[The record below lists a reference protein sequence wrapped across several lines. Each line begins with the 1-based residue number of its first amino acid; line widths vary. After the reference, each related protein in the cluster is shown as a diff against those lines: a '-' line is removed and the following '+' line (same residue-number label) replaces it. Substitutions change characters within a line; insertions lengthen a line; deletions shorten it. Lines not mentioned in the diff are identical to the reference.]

1 VSLTKGGAER
11 RAERHGARG
20 ALARPRGSGRRDWL
34 GIVLRP
40 QVLIALVLAGTA
52 LPYLLTS
59 TARPRVDVA
68 LPTLEEAGDPAL
80 RAFEMPIV
88 LVGSDGV
95 PRASTVTVE
104 SADFEGERYRA
115 TLAALREALVEEGL
129 WPDAVPPPAVMTYSV
144 ERRRVAVVDVRPGGA
159 VVATVSQEWAV
170 YRSLVETLRSLGADD
185 VVVVVDGA
193 PADTLFGHVA
203 LR

>member
-1 VSLTKGGAER
+1 
-11 RAERHGARG
+11 
-20 ALARPRGSGRRDWL
+20 
-34 GIVLRP
+34 
-40 QVLIALVLAGTA
+40 VLIALVLVGTS
-52 LPYLLTS
+52 LPYLVRSTS
-59 TARPRVDVA
+59 RPRVDVA
-68 LPTLEEAGDPAL
+68 LPTLEEAGGPAL

-88 LVGSDGV
+88 VVGSDGL

-104 SADFEGERYRA
+104 SADFEGARYRA
-115 TLAALREALVEEGL
+115 TLAALRVALIEEGL
-129 WPDAVPPPAVMTYSV
+129 WPEAVPAPDVMTYGV
-144 ERRRVAVVDVRPGGA
+144 ERRRIAVVDVRPGSP
-159 VVATVSQEWAV
+159 VVATVTQEWAV